1 MRLETSKTSKTER
14 KAQKMYRDVEYWTEK
29 ADMMV
34 DDYAEKLRD
43 LMTEAEIDKMCQ
55 RLGRTADE
63 YYRGILSTK
72 QADVMEE
79 MTARELTESML
90 EEAITARL
98 KNLLPDEEEEEI
110 SEEQIAD
117 MLDWYQNNH

>member
-1 MRLETSKTSKTER
+1 
-14 KAQKMYRDVEYWTEK
+14 
-29 ADMMV
+29 
-34 DDYAEKLRD
+34 
-43 LMTEAEIDKMCQ
+43 
-55 RLGRTADE
+55 
-63 YYRGILSTK
+63 
-72 QADVMEE
+72 MEE